1 MLARALPKSYISMYD
16 QIGENERS
24 ALRHCNLL
32 INWIIIKKEMW
43 RSGPL
48 SPSTERWSYGRD
60 CERWTDFTQSQWA
73 SLISNL
79 ISNHLPL
86 LRRKQYRPGQ
96 WLPHP
101 RITVCL
107 SSIPLQ
113 VIMAQRRDLWPRIFQ
128 FQRIPSSVPST
139 VPTTT
144 LPQCSSASL
153 AMVAIAAAIATADAV
168 IISPLSLSQSG
179 GHTTYH
185 AAKKLLVSQQ
195 SIPDICDEKYAIGV
209 RWVQARDACT
219 STTINHWNH

>member
-32 INWIIIKKEMW
+32 VNWIIIKKEMW

-48 SPSTERWSYGRD
+48 FAQH
-60 CERWTDFTQSQWA
+60 WTVIIRAWLWTVNGFHTMSFTN
-73 SLISNL
+73 LISNL

-113 VIMAQRRDLWPRIFQ
+113 VIMAQRRDLWPRVFQ

-144 LPQCSSASL
+144 RPQCSSASL
-153 AMVAIAAAIATADAV
+153 AMVAIAAVIATADA
-168 IISPLSLSQSG
+168 IITIIIIPVGRAYHIPRSQK
-179 GHTTYH
+179 TPC
-185 AAKKLLVSQQ
+185 VS
-195 SIPDICDEKYAIGV
+195 
-209 RWVQARDACT
+209 
-219 STTINHWNH
+219 TINPWYLWWKICNRGTVGSSSWCLYGHNNQSLKSLE